1 MGHPIQH
8 HQHGKCSCLDFLEN
22 HSENFFLVFSLSE
35 GEQIIIPRTL
45 TSEVLAAIQSVRF
58 IAQHIKD
65 SDKDNEV
72 SRLQNVLRKDTSIH
86 SKSYDKFI

>member
-8 HQHGKCSCLDFLEN
+8 HHHHHGKCSNIFGFYIFSFLSN
-22 HSENFFLVFSLSE
+22 VYFLLSE

-72 SRLQNVLRKDTSIH
+72 SHLQNELRKEM
-86 SKSYDKFI
+86 